1 MAGYPAIFAMA
12 NPDPEI
18 KPEIVAEALAG
29 KPYVMATGRSD
40 YANQI
45 NNVLGFPFLFRGALD
60 VRARTINTA
69 MKVAASEALATLAR
83 QPVPSDVQALYPDEQ
98 LAFGS
103 GYIIP
108 KPFDRRLFVEISFA
122 VAQAAVKSGAA
133 PAADLAALRA
143 DLEKRNAA
151 R

>member
-1 MAGYPAIFAMA
+1 MS

-18 KPEIVAEALAG
+18 KPELVAEAFAG

-69 MKVAASEALATLAR
+69 MKVAASEALAKLAR
-83 QPVPSDVQALYPDEQ
+83 QPVPAEVQALYPHEKLVLSD
-98 LAFGS
+98 

-122 VAQAAVKSGAA
+122 VAQAAVTSGVA
-133 PAADLAALRA
+133 PATDLAAVRA
-143 DLEKRNAA
+143 RLERRNAERA
-151 R
+151 